1 MAPLKTGEP
10 AGARG
15 VFETLLVRKGRPVFF
30 EEHVERFAKGCAH
43 YRLEGAPDADV
54 LSTAAANSIAS
65 IGLDYGVLRWSA
77 WKTEE
82 ARTGG
87 PPAPTSWSIGAA
99 PPRAHMMKAIWSAKT
114 AAAPMPS
121 PGPESAHKH
130 LGRKAWLESLAVAR
144 AAGADEAILADGE
157 GRVIEGAVSNIFCI
171 SKGILTTPPLSLGP
185 LPGIVRG
192 KVLALARELK
202 ISTTEEPVTLDAL
215 EKADEIFLTNS
226 LIGIRPLAAF
236 DDRRLPAP
244 GPITAKLQAEW
255 TRRYG

>member
-43 YRLEGAPDADV
+43 YRLEGAPGADD
-54 LSTAAANSIAS
+54 LRTAAANSIAS
-65 IGLDYGVLRWSA
+65 IGLDYGVLCWSA
-77 WKTEE
+77 WTD
-82 ARTGG
+82 GS
-87 PPAPTSWSIGAA
+87 PVPAFWSISAT
-99 PPRAHMMKAIWSAKT
+99 PPRDHMMKATWTAKVSH
-114 AAAPMPS
+114 APMPS

-144 AAGADEAILADGE
+144 AAGADEAILADSE
-157 GRVIEGAVSNIFCI
+157 GRVIEGAVSNVFHI

-202 ISTTEEPVTLDAL
+202 IPTAEEPVTLDAL

-226 LIGIRPLAAF
+226 LIGIRPLAAL